1 MLSLTSQF
9 SSCDQAAGVALF
21 LAIGFLVSWI
31 GAAAWTA
38 RRNVRQRQAWLR
50 SYVRRIDEAVIVTDG
65 RGAITAMNGMAESM
79 TGWTETDALGLPVGA
94 VFRLVDV
101 QTHRPV
107 VNPVIKAL
115 YKGIIVGP
123 SNDTLLIRKD
133 GAERPVSDTAA
144 PIRDSN
150 GRSRG
155 CALAFRPLTVQT
167 C

>member
-1 MLSLTSQF
+1 MLSLTSPF
-9 SSCDQAAGVALF
+9 TSTSLAAVGALL
-21 LAIGFLVSWI
+21 LAVGFLVSWI

-38 RRNVRQRQAWLR
+38 RRNTRRRQNWLR

-65 RGAITAMNGMAESM
+65 RGAITAMNGLAESM
-79 TGWTETDALGLPVGA
+79 TGWTETESLGLPVGA

-107 VNPVIKAL
+107 VNPVVKAL

-123 SNDTLLIRKD
+123 SNDTLLVRKD

-144 PIRDSN
+144 PICD
-150 GRSRG
+150 GRGRARG
-155 CALAFRPLTVQT
+155 CALAFRALAA
-167 C
+167 